1 MKIKNIIFFVAVFL
15 SILALQNSCV
25 KEDFDNPPSNYDSI
39 NAIKSTHS
47 IMQIK
52 SLYDGDSVLITGDKR
67 IEGYVIS
74 TDQFG
79 NFYKKIV
86 IQDTSGGIEIELDHS
101 YMFTK
106 YPLGQRLIINLDSLV
121 LVNYRGILELVVD
134 TNSSGTVRLDETNE
148 DKFIVRTYDNQLVEP
163 KVVKI
168 TEINDDLLNTLIK
181 IENVQFTNA
190 DLNQTWADAISNYS
204 QNHNLMDQDSNILI
218 VRTSGYA
225 TFAADTLP
233 SGSGT
238 IVGVLGKYNTDY
250 QLYIRDTSDV
260 EMNNNRF

>member
-1 MKIKNIIFFVAVFL
+1 MLAGIFTL
-15 SILALQNSCV
+15 LNSCV
-25 KEDFDNPPSNYDSI
+25 KEEFDNPPSNYDSVQ
-39 NAIKSTHS
+39 AIKPTHS

-52 SLYDGDSVLITGDKR
+52 SMYDGDTVLLTNMR

-121 LVNYRGILELVVD
+121 LCNYRGILEIVLD
-134 TNSSGTVRLDETNE
+134 STSAGTVRLDETNE
-148 DKFIVRTYDNQLVEP
+148 DIYIVKTYDNKPVDP

-181 IENVQFTNA
+181 IENVQFTVV
-190 DLNQTWADAISNYS
+190 DTGHTWADAISNYS
-204 QNHNLMDQDSNILI
+204 ENHNLMDQDSNILI

-225 TFAADTLP
+225 SFAADTLP
-233 SGSGT
+233 SGSGS

-260 EMNNNRF
+260 DMNNERF